1 MLRPHR
7 DSHVVL
13 SWLMA
18 AVVTLSMVVGVA
30 IRQADPAGR
39 AAVQIA
45 PPVDAATSEKVG
57 GP

>member
-13 SWLMA
+13 SWLLA

-45 PPVDAATSEKVG
+45 PPDDAATPEKVG

>member
-13 SWLMA
+13 SWLLA
-18 AVVTLSMVVGVA
+18 AFVTLTIVAGLA

-39 AAVQIA
+39 AAVQVA
-45 PPVDAATSEKVG
+45 PPDNSPTREKVSR
-57 GP
+57 P